1 MVAYQIFS
9 LYCLHWV
16 RDLGTAVGNISSL
29 LVEGGEALVIFL
41 ASNPVFRMYR
51 TMAATIKWKQ
61 YMKVGK

>member
-1 MVAYQIFS
+1 M
-9 LYCLHWV
+9 
-16 RDLGTAVGNISSL
+16 RDLGAAVKNMSSL

-61 YMKVGK
+61 YMKVQQSF

>member
-1 MVAYQIFS
+1 M
-9 LYCLHWV
+9 
-16 RDLGTAVGNISSL
+16 RDLGSAVGNISSL

-51 TMAATIKWKQ
+51 TMAASIKWKQ